1 MAAPEQSVVSV
12 FSARPDGATSVAVG
26 LASVLSQTS
35 RVLLIDL
42 CPHGPEVAPLLDV
55 EDSPNLF
62 ELSFLARLSPV
73 SASELESH
81 VQWRD
86 GLGVLAG
93 IWPRAGQRDEIT
105 DVFVEGLVSAATS
118 RFDHVVVDLGR
129 PRPTL
134 VPALASGLLIW
145 VVTPSPLG
153 MAALDRTVA
162 NLTEKEATWLPS
174 AKVVLNRLDDWSWHD
189 VEQFIELEYGMRVVA
204 RLPLA
209 DECWRALEK
218 WHSLAPFCVAAPDRK
233 RHQRAYGSDAWRTR
247 QALEELAH
255 VLLPE
260 GPALVAEAL
269 EV

>member
-1 MAAPEQSVVSV
+1 MAAPERSVVSM

-26 LASVLSQTS
+26 LAAVLSQTS

-42 CPHGPEVAPLLDV
+42 CPLGPEVAPLLDV
-55 EDSPNLF
+55 EDSPNVY

-73 SASELESH
+73 SASELEAH

-93 IWPRAGQRDEIT
+93 IWPTAGQREEIT

-118 RFDHVVVDLGR
+118 RFDYVLVDLGR

-134 VPALASGLLIW
+134 PPALASGLLVW

-153 MAALDRTVA
+153 MAAVDHTIASL
-162 NLTEKEATWLPS
+162 NEQEATWLPS
-174 AKVVLNRLDDWSWHD
+174 ARVVLNRVDERSWRD
-189 VEQFIELEYGMRVVA
+189 VERFIELEYRMRVVA
-204 RLPLA
+204 KLPLA
-209 DECWRALEK
+209 DESWRALEK
-218 WHSLAPFCVAAPDRK
+218 RHSLAPFCVAVPDRK

-260 GPALVAEAL
+260 RPTLVAAAL

>member
-1 MAAPEQSVVSV
+1 MAAPEQTVVSV

-26 LASVLSQTS
+26 LAAVLSQTL

-55 EDSPNLF
+55 EDSPNVY

-93 IWPRAGQRDEIT
+93 IWPTGQHEEIT
-105 DVFVEGLVSAATS
+105 DVFVEGLVSAAAT
-118 RFDHVVVDLGR
+118 RFDHVIVDLGR

-134 VPALASGLLIW
+134 PPTLASGALIW

-153 MAALDRTVA
+153 MAALDHTVA
-162 NLTEKEATWLPS
+162 ALKEQNAAWLRS
-174 AKVVLNRLDDWSWHD
+174 ASVVLNRVDERSWRD
-189 VEQFIELEYGMRVVA
+189 VERFIELEYGMRVVA
-204 RLPLA
+204 KVPLA
-209 DECWRALEK
+209 DECWRPLEK
-218 WHSLAPFCVAAPDRK
+218 GHSLAPFCVVVPDRK
-233 RHQRAYGSDAWRTR
+233 RHQRLYGSDAWRTR
-247 QALEELAH
+247 EALEELARA
-255 VLLPE
+255 LLPE
-260 GPALVAEAL
+260 RPAIVAAAL